1 MVTAFSEGEKELIRN
16 KLSEA
21 ARGCLGRY
29 GVRKTTGDELVQQA
43 GIAKGSFY
51 NFYNSKECLFFNVL
65 EEYQKSTIQDLIFV
79 MKQAQNI
86 GVDQFTHPLFNLYR
100 DVRQSFI

>member
-21 ARGCLGRY
+21 ARGCLGGRY
-29 GVRKTTGDELVQQA
+29 GGVRKTTGDELVQQA

-51 NFYNSKECLFFNVL
+51 NFYNSKECLFF
-65 EEYQKSTIQDLIFV
+65 
-79 MKQAQNI
+79 
-86 GVDQFTHPLFNLYR
+86 
-100 DVRQSFI
+100 